1 MAATGL
7 SPQQHAGRAGTPGAP
22 PPMLKLS
29 VPAACIRL
37 IAIDIDGT
45 LLSPEFKISET
56 DLTTLRRVH
65 DQGIEIILVT
75 GRRHTFALPIAQQ
88 LGFELCLISSNGA
101 VTRSLAGETFHRDL
115 LPEATCRELVRV
127 MREFRGQTVLTFDSN
142 DLHLDDR
149 HLDDRRGKD
158 LRGGDDHGDRHGDAP
173 GTIVLERL
181 DHLEG
186 SIQRWLEKNMQYIKF
201 VVPLEDALTCDPVQA
216 MFCGPVAHMQ
226 RVLQVLGSCGLPI
239 TVLRTE
245 YPGRD
250 LSIVDVLNAGCSK
263 GHALERW
270 ANYRGINRE
279 QVMAVGDNYNDI
291 EMLAFAG
298 HPFIMGNASEELRA
312 RGWTL
317 TRSNAESGVAAAIEH
332 MLYGKALDPVV
343 VDQIRTP
350 AIVTSL

>member
-1 MAATGL
+1 
-7 SPQQHAGRAGTPGAP
+7 
-22 PPMLKLS
+22 MLELS
-29 VPAACIRL
+29 VPADSPRL

-56 DLTTLRRVH
+56 DLATLRRVH
-65 DQGIEIILVT
+65 AQGIEIILVT

-88 LGFELCLISSNGA
+88 LGIDLWLISSNGA

-127 MREFRGQTVLTFDSN
+127 MQEFRGQTVLTFDGN
-142 DLHLDDR
+142 DLH
-149 HLDDRRGKD
+149 
-158 LRGGDDHGDRHGDAP
+158 GDAA

-181 DHLEG
+181 DQLEG

-201 VVPLEDALTCDPVQA
+201 VVPIEDALTCDPVQA

-332 MLYGKALDPVV
+332 ALHGKVLDPVV